1 MGDAWEPGEWTLGR
15 HYKWIGIVACL
26 WVAFIAILFIAP
38 TSPGGIP
45 WNDDFTWLSVNY
57 APIAVLGTLLLV
69 GGWWVLSANKWF
81 KGPIAQG
88 TEEELARIE
97 AQYEHA
103 ARGAGRHRRRRIVS
117 ATGSEGAGSRRLPP
131 RRRAARC

>member
-1 MGDAWEPGEWTLGR
+1 M
-15 HYKWIGIVACL
+15 
-26 WVAFIAILFIAP
+26 AP
-38 TSPGGIP
+38 LSPAGIP
-45 WNDDFTWLSVNY
+45 WNGGFTWLSVNY

-97 AQYEHA
+97 QQYEHP
-103 ARGAGRHRRRRIVS
+103 ARGAALLGVGSFRLPDRREPARPAPS
-117 ATGSEGAGSRRLPP
+117 TKEGSR
-131 RRRAARC
+131 C